1 MPQQAMVQRLT
12 TSAYRFRDGSLVAA
26 DHVAPGDWLRVVAPD
41 HSDRAALESLGI
53 PAALLGHLADADERP
68 RSRRLGDCVLAVLHF
83 PHAQPADAAAPYTT
97 LPMSLIAA
105 PRNIVTVAPERAAFL
120 DDIERGEI
128 EAGPPEDR
136 ARFVLQLM
144 WALARSFLDALRRT
158 QAEVDQLEDQ
168 LKRSLRNREVLQ
180 LLRHQKSLVYFTTA
194 LTGNELVLER
204 LHKGRLLPWTPED
217 EDLLE
222 DVRIE
227 LRQAIEMVG
236 IAEGILAEM
245 MDAFASIV
253 SNNLNGVM
261 KVLTA
266 ATILLAIPTLVAS
279 LWGMN
284 VALPFGAAPWAFA
297 ALCAAC
303 ALAIALLAV
312 LFRRRG
318 WL

>member
-1 MPQQAMVQRLT
+1 MLV
-12 TSAYRFRDGSLVAA
+12 AYRNRDGTLNQVPTTEA
-26 DHVAPGDWLRVVAPD
+26 DAWIRVTAPD
-41 HSDRAALESLGI
+41 RADLAALALLDI
-53 PAALLGHLADADERP
+53 PAALLAHLSDPDERP
-68 RSRRLGDCVLAVLHF
+68 RARRIGDCVLAVLHF
-83 PHAQPADAAAPYTT
+83 PHAQAAAAPVPYTT
-97 LPMSLIAA
+97 LPLSLIVT
-105 PRNIVTVAPERAAFL
+105 PRNIVTVAPERAEFL
-120 DDIERGEI
+120 DGIARGEI

-136 ARFVLQLM
+136 ARFVLQLT
-144 WALARSFLDALRRT
+144 WELARSYLAALERT
-158 QAEVDQLEDQ
+158 QIEVDRLEEQ
-168 LKRSLRNREVLQ
+168 LKRSLRNREVLE

-204 LHKGRLLPWTPED
+204 LHNGRLLPWTPED

-227 LRQAIEMVG
+227 LRQAIEMVE

-284 VALPFGAAPWAFA
+284 VTLPFGTAPWAFA
-297 ALCAAC
+297 ALCAGC
-303 ALAIALLAV
+303 ALGVAVLAW

>member
-1 MPQQAMVQRLT
+1 VT
-12 TSAYRFRDGSLVAA
+12 
-26 DHVAPGDWLRVVAPD
+26 
-41 HSDRAALESLGI
+41 
-53 PAALLGHLADADERP
+53 
-68 RSRRLGDCVLAVLHF
+68 
-83 PHAQPADAAAPYTT
+83 
-97 LPMSLIAA
+97 
-105 PRNIVTVAPERAAFL
+105 PRNIVTVAPERAEFL
-120 DDIERGEI
+120 DGIARGEI

-136 ARFVLQLM
+136 ARFVLQLT
-144 WALARSFLDALRRT
+144 WELARSYLAALERT
-158 QAEVDQLEDQ
+158 QVEVDRLEEQ
-168 LKRSLRNREVLQ
+168 LKRSLRNREVLE

-227 LRQAIEMVG
+227 LRQAIEMVE

-284 VALPFGAAPWAFA
+284 VTLPFGTAPWAFA
-297 ALCAAC
+297 ALCAGC
-303 ALAIALLAV
+303 ALGVAVLAW

>member
-1 MPQQAMVQRLT
+1 VGS
-12 TSAYRFRDGSLVAA
+12 TSYRFREGTLVPSER
-26 DHVAPGDWLRVVAPD
+26 VAPGDWIRVTTPD
-41 HSDRAALESLGI
+41 AADRAGLEALGI
-53 PAALLGHLADADERP
+53 PATLLAHLSDVDERP
-68 RSRRLGDCVLAVLHF
+68 RARRIADCVLAVLHF
-83 PHAQPADAAAPYTT
+83 PHAQPADAPVPYTT
-97 LPMSLIAA
+97 LPLSLIVT
-105 PRNIVTVAPERAAFL
+105 PGNIVTVAPERASLL
-120 DDIERGEI
+120 DELARGEI
-128 EAGPPEDR
+128 EAGPPDDR
-136 ARFVLQLM
+136 ARFVLLLM
-144 WALARSFLDALRRT
+144 WALARSYLAALERT
-158 QAEVDQLEDQ
+158 QAEVDRLEDQ
-168 LKRSLRNREVLQ
+168 LKRSLRNREVLE

-227 LRQAIEMVG
+227 LRQAIEMVE
-236 IAEGILAEM
+236 IEEGILAEM

-261 KVLTA
+261 KVLTS

-284 VALPFGAAPWAFA
+284 VGLPLGTAPWGFA
-297 ALCAAC
+297 AIVAGC
-303 ALAIALLAV
+303 ALGVAV
-312 LFRRRG
+312 LAWAFRRRG

>member
-1 MPQQAMVQRLT
+1 MRV
-12 TSAYRFRDGSLVAA
+12 AYRHLQGMLQESPAAAAGDWVRVTEPDAA
-26 DHVAPGDWLRVVAPD
+26 DH
-41 HSDRAALESLGI
+41 AALRALGI
-53 PAALLGHLADADERP
+53 APTLLAHLGDVDERP
-68 RSRRLGDCVLAVLHF
+68 RARRVGECVLAVLHF
-83 PHAQPADAAAPYTT
+83 PHAQGPAAPAPYTT
-97 LPMSLIAA
+97 LPLSLLVT
-105 PRNIVTVAPERAAFL
+105 PRNVVTVAPERAALL
-120 DDIERGEI
+120 DDIARGEI

-136 ARFVLQLM
+136 ARFLLQLM
-144 WALARSFLDALRRT
+144 WALARSYLAALERT
-158 QAEVDQLEDQ
+158 QAEVDRLEDQ
-168 LKRSLRNREVLQ
+168 LKRSLRNREVLE

-227 LRQAIEMVG
+227 LRQAIEMVE

-297 ALCAAC
+297 AILAGCSLGVAALTR
-303 ALAIALLAV
+303 A
-312 LFRRRG
+312 FRRRG

>member
-1 MPQQAMVQRLT
+1 M
-12 TSAYRFRDGSLVAA
+12 TSTVYRFRDGSLVGA
-26 DHVAPGDWLRVVAPD
+26 DRVAPGTWLRIAAPD
-41 HSDRAALESLGI
+41 DADRGTLAALGI
-53 PAALLGHLADADERP
+53 PAALLAHLSDPDERP
-68 RSRRLGDCVLAVLHF
+68 RSRRIGDCVLAVLHF
-83 PHAQPADAAAPYTT
+83 PHAQPADAPAPYAT
-97 LPMSLIAA
+97 LPLSLIVT
-105 PRNIVTVAPERAAFL
+105 PGHIVTVAPERAAFL
-120 DDIERGEI
+120 DDIARGEI

-136 ARFVLQLM
+136 ARFLLQLV
-144 WALARSFLDALRRT
+144 WALARSYLDALERT
-158 QAEVDQLEDQ
+158 QREVDRLEDQ
-168 LKRSLRNREVLQ
+168 LKRSLRNREVLE

-194 LTGNELVLER
+194 LSGNELVLER
-204 LHKGRLLPWTPED
+204 LHKGRLLPWTPDD

-227 LRQAIEMVG
+227 LRQAIEMVA

-261 KVLTA
+261 KVLTS

-284 VALPFGAAPWAFA
+284 VALPLGTAPWAFA
-297 ALCAAC
+297 AICAGC
-303 ALAIALLAV
+303 ALGVAALAR
-312 LFRRRG
+312 LFRRRS

>member
-1 MPQQAMVQRLT
+1 MLA
-12 TSAYRFRDGSLVAA
+12 SYRTRDGQLDVV
-26 DHVAPGDWLRVVAPD
+26 DRVEPGDWVRITAPD
-41 HSDRAALESLGI
+41 AADRTALSALAI
-53 PAALLGHLADADERP
+53 PEALLAHLTDVDERP
-68 RSRRLGDCVLAVLHF
+68 RSRRVGDCVLAVLHF
-83 PHAQPADAAAPYTT
+83 PHAQPAHAEAPYVT
-97 LPMSLIAA
+97 LPLSLIATPA
-105 PRNIVTVAPERAAFL
+105 NVVTVAPERAAFL
-120 DDIERGEI
+120 DDIARGEI
-128 EAGPPEDR
+128 ESGPPGDR

-144 WALARSFLDALRRT
+144 WALATSYLAALEST
-158 QAEVDQLEDQ
+158 QAEVDRLEER
-168 LKRSLRNREVLQ
+168 LKRSLRNREVLE

-194 LTGNELVLER
+194 LRGNALVLER
-204 LHKGRLLPWTPED
+204 LHGGRLLPWSPED

-227 LRQAIEMVG
+227 LQQAIEMVE

-266 ATILLAIPTLVAS
+266 ATILLAIPTLIAS

-297 ALCAAC
+297 ALVAGCTFSVV
-303 ALAIALLAV
+303 ALAWA
-312 LFRRRG
+312 FRRRG

>member
-1 MPQQAMVQRLT
+1 MLV
-12 TSAYRFRDGSLVAA
+12 AYRNRDGTLTQVPTTEA
-26 DHVAPGDWLRVVAPD
+26 DAWIRVTAPD
-41 HSDRAALESLGI
+41 RADLAAL
-53 PAALLGHLADADERP
+53 ALLDIPTALLAHLSDPDERP
-68 RSRRLGDCVLAVLHF
+68 RARRIGDCVLAVLHF
-83 PHAQPADAAAPYTT
+83 PHAQAAAAPVPYTT
-97 LPMSLIAA
+97 LPLSLIVT

-120 DDIERGEI
+120 DGIARGEI

-136 ARFVLQLM
+136 ARFVLQLT
-144 WALARSFLDALRRT
+144 WELARSYLAALERT
-158 QAEVDQLEDQ
+158 QLEVDRLEEQ
-168 LKRSLRNREVLQ
+168 LKRSLRNREVLE

-227 LRQAIEMVG
+227 LRQAIEMVE

-253 SNNLNGVM
+253 SNNLNAVM
-261 KVLTA
+261 KVLTSV
-266 ATILLAIPTLVAS
+266 TILVAVPSLLAGLY
-279 LWGMN
+279 GMN
-284 VALPFGAAPWAFA
+284 VALPGARSPLAFTGLMLACVALAA
-297 ALCAAC
+297 ALF
-303 ALAIALLAV
+303 V
-312 LFRRRG
+312 YFRRRK

>member
-1 MPQQAMVQRLT
+1 MHV
-12 TSAYRFRDGSLVAA
+12 AYRSRDATLVEA
-26 DHVAPGDWLRVVAPD
+26 DRIERGDWLRVGAPD
-41 HSDRAALESLGI
+41 DADYAVLAALGI
-53 PAALLGHLADADERP
+53 PASILAHLRDIDERP
-68 RSRRLGDCVLAVLHF
+68 RSRRIGEYLHAILHF
-83 PHAQPADAAAPYTT
+83 PHAQPADAEAPYTT
-97 LPMSLIAA
+97 LPLSVIVT
-105 PRNIVTVAPERAAFL
+105 PQNIVTVAPERAEFL
-120 DDIERGEI
+120 DDIAGGEI
-128 EAGPPEDR
+128 EAGPPGDQ
-136 ARFVLQLM
+136 ARFVLQLI
-144 WALARSFLDALRRT
+144 WALARSYLDALAKT
-158 QAEVDQLEDQ
+158 TAEVDRLEEQLR
-168 LKRSLRNREVLQ
+168 RSLRNQEVLG

-194 LTGNELVLER
+194 LNGNSLVLER

-227 LRQAIEMVG
+227 LQQALEMVE
-236 IAEGILAEM
+236 IAEGILAQM

-261 KVLTA
+261 KVLTS

-297 ALCAAC
+297 AIVAVCAAGVM
-303 ALAIALLAV
+303 LLAA
-312 LFRRRG
+312 LFRRRS

>member
-1 MPQQAMVQRLT
+1 MP
-12 TSAYRFRDGSLVAA
+12 A
-26 DHVAPGDWLRVVAPD
+26 DRAEPGDWLRVVAPD
-41 HSDRAALESLGI
+41 DADRAGLAALGI
-53 PAALLGHLADADERP
+53 PPALLAHLSDQDERP
-68 RSRRLGDCVLAVLHF
+68 RSRRVGDCVLAVLHF
-83 PHAQPADAAAPYTT
+83 PHAQGPDAPAPYTT
-97 LPMSLIAA
+97 LPLSLIAT
-105 PRNIVTVAPERAAFL
+105 PRNVVTVAPERAAFL
-120 DDIERGEI
+120 DDIARGEI
-128 EAGPPEDR
+128 EAGPTGDR

-144 WALARSFLDALRRT
+144 WALARSYLGALERT
-158 QAEVDQLEDQ
+158 QGEVDRLEEQ
-168 LKRSLRNREVLQ
+168 LKRSLRNREVLE

-217 EDLLE
+217 EDVLE

-227 LRQAIEMVG
+227 LRQAVEMVG

-261 KVLTA
+261 KVLTS
-266 ATILLAIPTLVAS
+266 ATILLAIPTLIAS

-297 ALCAAC
+297 ALCAGC
-303 ALAIALLAV
+303 ALAIALLAA

>member
-1 MPQQAMVQRLT
+1 MTFDIYRLQDDNLIEAERT
-12 TSAYRFRDGSLVAA
+12 AS
-26 DHVAPGDWLRVVAPD
+26 GDWVRVTAPSGPD
-41 HSDRAALESLGI
+41 LAALAALGI
-53 PAALLGHLADADERP
+53 PSALLAHLSDADERP
-68 RSRRLGDCVLAVLHF
+68 RARRVGDCVLAVLHF
-83 PHAQPADAAAPYTT
+83 PHEQGPDAPAPYATVP
-97 LPMSLIAA
+97 LSLIVTPA
-105 PRNIVTVAPERAAFL
+105 NIVTVAPERAAFL
-120 DDIERGEI
+120 DGIARGEI
-128 EAGPPEDR
+128 ATGPPGDR
-136 ARFVLQLM
+136 ARFVLQLT
-144 WALARSFLDALRRT
+144 WELARTYLDALART
-158 QAEVDQLEDQ
+158 QVEVDRLEEQ
-168 LKRSLRNREVLQ
+168 LKRSLRNREVLE

-227 LRQAIEMVG
+227 LRQAIEMVA

-266 ATILLAIPTLVAS
+266 ATILLAIPTLIAS

-284 VALPFGAAPWAFA
+284 VALPFGTAPWAFA
-297 ALCAAC
+297 AICAAC
-303 ALAIALLAV
+303 ALGVVALAG
-312 LFRRRG
+312 LFRRRS

>member
-1 MPQQAMVQRLT
+1 MLVP
-12 TSAYRFRDGSLVAA
+12 YRNRDGQLGVA
-26 DHVAPGDWLRVVAPD
+26 DQIEPGDWVRVTAPD
-41 HSDRAALESLGI
+41 SADRAALSTLAI
-53 PAALLGHLADADERP
+53 PDALLTHLTDIEERP
-68 RSRRLGDCVLAVLHF
+68 RARRVGDCVLAVLHF
-83 PHAQPADAAAPYTT
+83 PHAQPAHAPAPYTT
-97 LPMSLIAA
+97 LPLSLIAT
-105 PRNIVTVAPERAAFL
+105 PRNVATIAPERAAFL
-120 DDIERGEI
+120 DDIARGEI
-128 EAGPPEDR
+128 ESGPPGDR

-144 WALARSFLDALRRT
+144 WALAQSYLAALEAT
-158 QAEVDQLEDQ
+158 QKEVGRLEER
-168 LKRSLRNREVLQ
+168 LKRSLRNREVLE

-194 LTGNELVLER
+194 LRGNELVLER
-204 LHKGRLLPWTPED
+204 LHKGRLLPWSPED

-227 LRQAIEMVG
+227 LQQAIEMVE

-266 ATILLAIPTLVAS
+266 ATILLAIPTLIAS

-284 VALPFGAAPWAFA
+284 VVLPFGAAPWAFA
-297 ALCAAC
+297 ALVAGCVLGVV
-303 ALAIALLAV
+303 ALAWV
-312 LFRRRG
+312 FRRRG

>member
-1 MPQQAMVQRLT
+1 MLV
-12 TSAYRFRDGSLVAA
+12 AYRNRDGTLTQVPTNEADAWIRVTAPDRA
-26 DHVAPGDWLRVVAPD
+26 DH
-41 HSDRAALESLGI
+41 AALALLDI
-53 PAALLGHLADADERP
+53 PASLLAHLSDPDERP
-68 RSRRLGDCVLAVLHF
+68 RARRIGDCVLAVLHF
-83 PHAQPADAAAPYTT
+83 PHAQAAAAPVPYTT
-97 LPMSLIAA
+97 LPLSLIVT

-120 DDIERGEI
+120 DGIACGEI

-136 ARFVLQLM
+136 ARFVLQLT
-144 WALARSFLDALRRT
+144 WELARSYLAALERT
-158 QAEVDQLEDQ
+158 QIEVDRLEEQ
-168 LKRSLRNREVLQ
+168 LKRSLRNREVLE

-227 LRQAIEMVG
+227 LRQAIEMVE

-284 VALPFGAAPWAFA
+284 VTLPFGTAPWAFA
-297 ALCAAC
+297 ALCAGC
-303 ALAIALLAV
+303 ALGVAVLAW

>member
-1 MPQQAMVQRLT
+1 MLVP
-12 TSAYRFRDGSLVAA
+12 YRTRDGQLEVADSIAPDDWVRVTAPNAA
-26 DHVAPGDWLRVVAPD
+26 DRGALSALAIPD
-41 HSDRAALESLGI
+41 
-53 PAALLGHLADADERP
+53 ALLTHLTDPDERP
-68 RSRRLGDCVLAVLHF
+68 RSRRVGDCVLAVLHF
-83 PHAQPADAAAPYTT
+83 PHAQPPHAPAPYTT
-97 LPMSLIAA
+97 LPLSLIAT
-105 PRNIVTVAPERAAFL
+105 PENVVTVAPERAAFL
-120 DDIERGEI
+120 DDIARGEI
-128 EAGPPEDR
+128 ESGPPGDR

-144 WALARSFLDALRRT
+144 WALARSYLAALEST
-158 QAEVDQLEDQ
+158 QTEVDRLEDH
-168 LKRSLRNREVLQ
+168 LKRSLRNREVLE

-194 LTGNELVLER
+194 LTGNQLVLER
-204 LHKGRLLPWTPED
+204 LHKGRLLPWSPED

-227 LRQAIEMVG
+227 LQQAFEMVE

-253 SNNLNGVM
+253 SNNLNGVL

-266 ATILLAIPTLVAS
+266 ATILLAIPTLIAS

-297 ALCAAC
+297 ALITGCTLGVV
-303 ALAIALLAV
+303 ALGWV
-312 LFRRRG
+312 FRRRG